1 MKTRD
6 RIVETARELFNEE
19 GASRVTT
26 NHIAAAMTI
35 SPGNLY
41 YHFRDKEEIIRE
53 IFARVVA
60 DFDTLYRVPK
70 DFSPTAAEFF
80 GIFTRTCDLYY
91 KYRFFYLELATLL
104 GRDPLL
110 KKKYL
115 ANLRAR
121 FSQQKA
127 FYARLADA
135 GIIRASSEKE
145 LVANLTNGWIVSDFW
160 LTWLYISD
168 AKITPERIAESA
180 RQVYYLLKP
189 HLTPAALA
197 EVETLLD

>member
-1 MKTRD
+1 M
-6 RIVETARELFNEE
+6 
-19 GASRVTT
+19 
-26 NHIAAAMTI
+26 
-35 SPGNLY
+35 
-41 YHFRDKEEIIRE
+41 
-53 IFARVVA
+53 
-60 DFDTLYRVPK
+60 
-70 DFSPTAAEFF
+70 
-80 GIFTRTCDLYY
+80 
-91 KYRFFYLELATLL
+91 

-121 FSQQKA
+121 FRQQKA

-180 RQVYYLLKP
+180 PRSTTCSSPTSRPRRSPRWRRCSTDAHDRFFLHAAPFADTLHLPSIGTEITDRTSAAVPCARLKK
-189 HLTPAALA
+189 HTEEFGNMRAKWICIGAVILA
-197 EVETLLD
+197 VSVAGCGASER

>member
-6 RIVETARELFNEE
+6 RIVETSRELFNEE

-70 DFSPTAAEFF
+70 DFSPTLTA
-80 GIFTRTCDLYY
+80 Y
-91 KYRFFYLELATLL
+91 
-104 GRDPLL
+104 
-110 KKKYL
+110 
-115 ANLRAR
+115 NAR
-121 FSQQKA
+121 
-127 FYARLADA
+127 
-135 GIIRASSEKE
+135 
-145 LVANLTNGWIVSDFW
+145 
-160 LTWLYISD
+160 
-168 AKITPERIAESA
+168 
-180 RQVYYLLKP
+180 
-189 HLTPAALA
+189 
-197 EVETLLD
+197 